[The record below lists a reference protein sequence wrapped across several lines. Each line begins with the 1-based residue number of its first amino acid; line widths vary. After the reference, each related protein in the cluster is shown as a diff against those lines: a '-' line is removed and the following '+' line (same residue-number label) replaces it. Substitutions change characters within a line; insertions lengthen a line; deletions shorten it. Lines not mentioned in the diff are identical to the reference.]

1 MPMKRTPSTDDRGFT
16 LVELSVVLLITS
28 VLMVIGMV
36 SYVQMTRIADDKGVH
51 LDLLTAVKV
60 EAFHHLENGVFTADA
75 DVLSGI
81 EPTLQFTNNADPEGT
96 VAVRIEDGHAET
108 DVCLFSQTPHGDW
121 FSIYHSVENG
131 DRYGESAPT
140 ACTAGNVAGWTTES
154 W

>member
-1 MPMKRTPSTDDRGFT
+1 MNSKLHSNDRGFS
-16 LVELSVVLLITS
+16 LIELSVVLLVTS
-28 VLMVIGMV
+28 ILMVIGMV

-60 EAFHHLENGVFTADA
+60 ESFHHLETGAFTTDAGVLF
-75 DVLSGI
+75 GI
-81 EPTLQFTNNADPEGT
+81 EPTLQFTNNADPAGT
-96 VAVRIEDGHAET
+96 VAVRVEAGRAGI

-121 FSIYHSVENG
+121 FSIYHSVEDG

-140 ACTAGNVAGWTTES
+140 ACTAGNVAGWTAES

>member
-1 MPMKRTPSTDDRGFT
+1 MNHTLRANDRGFT
-16 LVELSVVLLITS
+16 LIELSVVLLITTI
-28 VLMVIGMV
+28 LMVIGMV

-60 EAFHHLENGVFTADA
+60 ESFHHLETGEFTADA
-75 DVLSGI
+75 GVLFGI

-96 VAVRIEDGHAET
+96 VAVRIEDGRAEI

-121 FSIYHSVENG
+121 FSIYHSVEAG
-131 DRYGESAPT
+131 DRYGESAPV